1 MKNLVQ
7 LRNEMIKF
15 LYNDPNCEFSINDLS
30 KAFNCNKKTIYG
42 LIKQN
47 NIKQNNIK
55 QNNIKQKKIN
65 KKNKNNNKRGNFNEK
80 IH

>member
-15 LYNDPNCEFSINDLS
+15 LCNDPNCEFSINDLS

-55 QNNIKQKKIN
+55 QKKIN

>member
-7 LRNEMIKF
+7 LRDEMIKF

-55 QNNIKQKKIN
+55 QNNIKQNNIKQEKIN
-65 KKNKNNNKRGNFNEK
+65 KKK
-80 IH
+80 